1 MRNIAR
7 HTSAGVAIRSIM
19 RERLQPEHPKDKYVC
34 KKFHD
39 VTHHQSLDR
48 EKNFPI
54 DTYKETTERNMMR
67 FKCKQKKP
75 GYRSTRWQSW
85 VLRKQIKV
93 TLHQL
98 KRTIAT
104 TWENLLY
111 KTVLPCGRDMEQ
123 NMRNRHQ
130 HRPGFSKR
138 KNIECPRCKSF
149 RNDGANMCSKFVLTS
164 FQPLSLSAV
173 MRSVPFRQWMCQHIL
188 KEWVLLTGRRLI
200 RRQPLVPL
208 LFVLKFWTTCV
219 IKLVV
224 IWFAL
229 AQ

>member
-1 MRNIAR
+1 MHIYIHAFIL
-7 HTSAGVAIRSIM
+7 HTGIHIHINSTFMHTLGQTLHVVLSRAHTLELSAHALGPAISA
-19 RERLQPEHPKDKYVC
+19 LTSC
-34 KKFHD
+34 
-39 VTHHQSLDR
+39 LDCLEECR
-48 EKNFPI
+48 AWKV
-54 DTYKETTERNMMR
+54 RV
-67 FKCKQKKP
+67 
-75 GYRSTRWQSW
+75 RWQSW

-173 MRSVPFRQWMCQHIL
+173 MRSVPFRQWMCQQIL
-188 KEWVLLTGRRLI
+188 KEWVLLTGRGLI

>member
-1 MRNIAR
+1 M
-7 HTSAGVAIRSIM
+7 HTCMHTGIHIHINSTFMHTLGQTLHVVLSRAHTLELSAHALGPAISALTSCLSCLEECRAWKV
-19 RERLQPEHPKDKYVC
+19 RV
-34 KKFHD
+34 
-39 VTHHQSLDR
+39 
-48 EKNFPI
+48 
-54 DTYKETTERNMMR
+54 
-67 FKCKQKKP
+67 
-75 GYRSTRWQSW
+75 RWQSW